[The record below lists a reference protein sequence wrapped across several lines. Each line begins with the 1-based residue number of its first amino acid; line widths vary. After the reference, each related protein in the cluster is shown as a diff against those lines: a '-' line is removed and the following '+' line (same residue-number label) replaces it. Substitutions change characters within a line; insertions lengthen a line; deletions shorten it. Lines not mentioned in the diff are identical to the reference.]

1 MCSTYI
7 YVQKLYMLKRC
18 YVSIWSLCHDSVSFE
33 SKFCFYLIWFG
44 IGSESVVWFVI
55 IFIIIIFLL
64 QILAD
69 MKMLQEGV
77 SIGCT
82 QSKYSMV

>member
-1 MCSTYI
+1 MYLWSPG
-7 YVQKLYMLKRC
+7 L
-18 YVSIWSLCHDSVSFE
+18 VSLSFE
-33 SKFCFYLIWFG
+33 SKLCFYLIWFG

-55 IFIIIIFLL
+55 IFITTIFLL

-77 SIGCT
+77 SVGCT